1 MKPLV
6 PLCATL
12 AVLAA
17 SALVARAGEW
27 TPPARHGEGAALGH
41 FPAAAGGDSETQQ
54 LADELAA
61 LGRQATERQALTVAR
76 GRAYVRLAR
85 AGLLPLSGGL
95 EALAAHAS
103 RLERLRRA
111 LGRDL
116 AMERRLA
123 TRRIEVARE
132 LEELEARPA
141 SEREALARAQNAI
154 EAAEERDAAFRRA
167 FQSDWDPGD
176 RTAVYGASRPP
187 SSLRSSAGFAAQ
199 RGRLPF
205 PLAGRSEI
213 QKVRSAS
220 GTGKA
225 VLMLSTAG
233 SKVRAVYP
241 GRVAFA
247 DDYPNLGNTV
257 IVDHGGHFYT
267 VSSHL
272 QRIAVEVGEEIS
284 SGQQIGTVGNYAQKT
299 GLLFEVRSGQDTVD
313 TPEWFGI

>member
-1 MKPLV
+1 MRPFVPLV
-6 PLCATL
+6 AIFG
-12 AVLAA
+12 VLAA
-17 SALVARAGEW
+17 GAFVAEAGEW
-27 TPPARHGEGAALGH
+27 PRGSGLGDETR
-41 FPAAAGGDSETQQ
+41 PAAESATSGDAEERR
-54 LADELAA
+54 LADELSA
-61 LGRQATERQALTVAR
+61 LGRQSTERQALTVAR

-85 AGLLPLSGGL
+85 AGLLPLSGGFD
-95 EALAAHAS
+95 ALAAHAS

-116 AMERRLA
+116 ALERRIA
-123 TRRIEVARE
+123 ARRVEVARE
-132 LEELEARPA
+132 LQELESRPL
-141 SEREALARAQNAI
+141 SERQALARARDAI
-154 EAAEERDAAFRRA
+154 EAAEERDEAFRRA
-167 FQSDWDPGD
+167 FQTDWDPGD
-176 RTAVYGASRPP
+176 RTAVYGASSPP
-187 SSLRSSAGFAAQ
+187 GSLRASTGFAAQ

-213 QKVRSAS
+213 QKLRSPS

-225 VLMLSTAG
+225 VLMLSTG
-233 SKVRAVYP
+233 GTKVRAVYP

-267 VSSHL
+267 VSAHL

-284 SGQQIGTVGNYAQKT
+284 SGQQIGTVGNYGQKT
-299 GLLFEVRSGQDTVD
+299 GLLFEVRSGQNTVD